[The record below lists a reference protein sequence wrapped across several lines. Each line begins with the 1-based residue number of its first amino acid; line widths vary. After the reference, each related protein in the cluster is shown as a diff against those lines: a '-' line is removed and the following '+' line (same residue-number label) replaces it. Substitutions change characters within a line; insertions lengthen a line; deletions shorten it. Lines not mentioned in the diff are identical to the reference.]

1 MNHFQKQNPFFIECY
16 HEWRNIINEE
26 NYTNEEI
33 NERFTLINKPYNSYC
48 PFDYVDFNCIVDS
61 IITLSQ
67 PYGEISDSIKEDK
80 IVDLVK
86 KTSLNP
92 VVELAKMKYNIGTNL
107 NSTTAP
113 TDNINRFNNLDI
125 QINNNNDISK
135 ETSNL
140 IDALS
145 SLQKS
150 NDISNSFNND
160 VFNLIYP
167 NFGRNNNI
175 EQNNSNVQKGSP
187 IVKEQNLSIF
197 GFFPLS
203 SQTQKGIGNSQEQN
217 ASLDFINTSKNY

>member
-1 MNHFQKQNPFFIECY
+1 MSHFQKQNPFFIECY
-16 HEWRNIINEE
+16 HEWRNKINEE

-33 NERFTLINKPYNSYC
+33 NERFSLINKPYNSYC
-48 PFDYVDFNCIVDS
+48 PFDYMDLNCIVDS

-67 PYGEISDSIKEDK
+67 PYGERSNSEFIKEDK

-86 KTSLNP
+86 RTSLNP
-92 VVELAKMKYNIGTNL
+92 LVELPKMKYTIGTNL

-113 TDNINRFNNLDI
+113 TDNINGFNNRNI
-125 QINNNNDISK
+125 QISNNDISK
-135 ETSNL
+135 ETSNI

-167 NFGRNNNI
+167 NLTRNNNI
-175 EQNNSNVQKGSP
+175 EQNDNSNLQKGSP
-187 IVKEQNLSIF
+187 IVKDANLSIF
-197 GFFPLS
+197 GFFPPS
-203 SQTQKGIGNSQEQN
+203 SQTQNGFGHSQEQN
-217 ASLDFINTSKNY
+217 TSFNY

>member
-1 MNHFQKQNPFFIECY
+1 MSHFQKHTPFFIECY
-16 HEWRNIINEE
+16 HEWRNKINEE

-33 NERFTLINKPYNSYC
+33 NERFSLINKPYNSYC
-48 PFDYVDFNCIVDS
+48 PFDYMDLNCIVDS

-67 PYGEISDSIKEDK
+67 PYGERSNIEFIKEDK

-86 KTSLNP
+86 RTSLNP
-92 VVELAKMKYNIGTNL
+92 LVELPKMKYTIGTNL

-113 TDNINRFNNLDI
+113 TDNINGFNNINI
-125 QINNNNDISK
+125 QISNNDINK
-135 ETSNL
+135 ETSNI

-167 NFGRNNNI
+167 NLTRNNNI
-175 EQNNSNVQKGSP
+175 KQNDNSNLQKGSQ
-187 IVKEQNLSIF
+187 IVKDANLSIS
-197 GFFPLS
+197 GFFPPS
-203 SQTQKGIGNSQEQN
+203 SQTQKGFGNSQEQN
-217 ASLDFINTSKNY
+217 TSFNY